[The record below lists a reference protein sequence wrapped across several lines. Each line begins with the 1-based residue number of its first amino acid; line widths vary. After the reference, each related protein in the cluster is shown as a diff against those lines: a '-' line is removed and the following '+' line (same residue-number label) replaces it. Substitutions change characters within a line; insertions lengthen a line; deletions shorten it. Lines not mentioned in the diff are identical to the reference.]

1 MTKVVAIMG
10 KAGAGKDALL
20 HKIFEKYKNE
30 FHEIVSC
37 TTRSPREGEVDG
49 VNYHFLTHEQFS
61 EQLLN
66 GEMLEATVFND
77 WCYGTSIK
85 DLNTNKINIGVYNP
99 QGVSTLLDMEGA
111 IDVLPILV
119 ECEPKTRLL
128 RQLNRESDP
137 DVKEIIRR
145 YQADEDDFG
154 TDIVLK
160 LNMPNEHPICIVY
173 NNEGTSLD
181 ELADVVVRHIRHWVR
196 DIKHWTD
203 YENLF

>member
-1 MTKVVAIMG
+1 MIKVVTIMG

-20 HKIFEKYKNE
+20 HKIFEKYGNE

-37 TTRSPREGEVDG
+37 TTRPPREGEVDG

-85 DLNTNKINIGVYNP
+85 DLDIEKVNIGVYNP
-99 QGVSTLLDMEGA
+99 QGVSTLLDMEGT
-111 IDVLPILV
+111 IDILPVLV
-119 ECEPKTRLL
+119 GCEPKTRLL
-128 RQLNRESDP
+128 RQLNREKDP

-145 YQADEDDFG
+145 FQADEEDFG
-154 TDIVLK
+154 VDVILK
-160 LNMPNEHPICIVY
+160 LSIPDWHPICICN

-181 ELADVVVRHIRHWVR
+181 ELADAVVTNIRHWVEY
-196 DIKHWTD
+196 DN
-203 YENLF
+203 EL